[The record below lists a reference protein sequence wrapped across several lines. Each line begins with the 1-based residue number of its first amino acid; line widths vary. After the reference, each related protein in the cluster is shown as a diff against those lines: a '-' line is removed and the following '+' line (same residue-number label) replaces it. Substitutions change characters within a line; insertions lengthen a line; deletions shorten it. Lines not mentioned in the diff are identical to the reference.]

1 MFLWDKIAFGPIHS
15 RRLGNSLGINL
26 LPTDVKIC
34 TFNCLYCECGWTLE
48 KSLDE
53 KYFYPLQTV
62 LDAIEQKIKTCSQEG
77 TPVDSITFSGNGEPT
92 LHPDFPAIIDRL
104 LQLRDIYY
112 PKAVITCLSNSTK
125 LGNPKVREALKKIEN
140 PILKLDAVDEELFQI
155 VSGPTIEL
163 HASEIIRW
171 MSEMKQ
177 QFILQT
183 LFFRGETEKGA
194 FDNGTGNALQKWL
207 QFVEQVQPKM
217 VMIYSLD
224 RETPAQKLFKYSKE
238 ELEAIAEKVKSL
250 NINVNVY

>member
-1 MFLWDKIAFGPIHS
+1 MFLWDQIAFGPIHS

-62 LDAIEQKIKTCSQEG
+62 LDAIEQKIKTCNQEG

-125 LGNPKVREALKKIEN
+125 LGNPEVREALKKIEN

-163 HASEIIRW
+163 RASDVIRW
-171 MSEMKQ
+171 LNEMKQ

-183 LFFRGETEKGA
+183 LFFKGETEKGA
-194 FDNGTGNALQKWL
+194 FDNGTGDALLKWL

-224 RETPAQKLFKYSKE
+224 RETPAQKLFKYNKE

-250 NINVNVY
+250 NINVKVY

>member
-1 MFLWDKIAFGPIHS
+1 MFLWDQIAFGPIHS

-53 KYFYPLQTV
+53 KHFYPLQTI
-62 LDAIEQKIKTCSQEG
+62 LDAIEQKIKNCSQEG

-125 LGNPKVREALKKIEN
+125 LGTFEVREALKKIDN
-140 PILKLDAVDEELFQI
+140 PILKLDAVDENLFQV

-163 HASEIIRW
+163 HASDIIGW
-171 MSEMKQ
+171 MNEMKQ

-183 LFFRGETEKGA
+183 LFFKGETEKGA
-194 FDNGTGNALQKWL
+194 FDNGTGDALQKWL
-207 QFVEQVQPKM
+207 NFVEQVQPKM

-250 NINVNVY
+250 NINVKVY